1 MENCSYLLSCSAESM
16 RMTEE
21 TRSLLLNVKDKYGDR
36 SIALGM
42 EPGQPG
48 ILEDYPRPKQQVC
61 LLSISESAV
70 FFQKP

>member
-1 MENCSYLLSCSAESM
+1 
-16 RMTEE
+16 MTEE
-21 TRSLLLNVKDKYGDR
+21 TRSLLLNVKNKYGDR

-70 FFQKP
+70 FFSKTLVFLTDSFQYLNLFMC

>member
-1 MENCSYLLSCSAESM
+1 MENCSYLLSCSTESM

-21 TRSLLLNVKDKYGDR
+21 TRTWLLNVKDKYGDR

-61 LLSISESAV
+61 LLSISESV
-70 FFQKP
+70 VCFQKP